1 MSDSMGRRS
10 PTPPSRP
17 ALERRSGQPI
27 AAGILSLI
35 LAVLLVG
42 WTESGRCCEIRVR
55 VPEGNSY
62 VPFTIKDASGKWSGL
77 SIELTEA
84 LFQEAGCT
92 PVYKALPFA
101 RGLYSLQIG
110 EIDMMPNMTITRQ
123 RKVFMHFIGPQVDE
137 TVFFVTRKNA
147 RYAIA
152 SIDDFRN
159 LPLAIG
165 VDRGKVYGSEFEQ
178 KRAVDPL
185 FRSRLEEVND
195 VDLNEK
201 KLAMGRISGFL
212 GYDYNVMYQMKTNPL
227 YNDFAIHPFVVHR
240 DWVYFGFSKKSVSP
254 ELLARLQEAYDQA
267 TRQGVFEAIRRKY
280 TFVPPS
286 AGR

>member
-1 MSDSMGRRS
+1 MIGSTGKLSLT
-10 PTPPSRP
+10 PTSRP
-17 ALERRSGQPI
+17 ALNRRSWQPI
-27 AAGILSLI
+27 AAGILSLV
-35 LAVLLVG
+35 LAVLLAG
-42 WTESGRCCEIRVR
+42 WAEIGRCCEIRVR

-62 VPFTIKDASGKWSGL
+62 VPFTIQDESGKWSGL

-92 PVYKALPFA
+92 AVYKALPFA
-101 RGLYSLQIG
+101 RGLYCLQIG
-110 EIDMMPNMTITRQ
+110 EIDMMPNMTITGE
-123 RKVFMHFIGPQVDE
+123 RKAFMHFIGPQVDE
-137 TVFFVTRKNA
+137 TVFLVTRKSD
-147 RYAIA
+147 RYDIA
-152 SIDDFRN
+152 SIDDLKN
-159 LPLAIG
+159 LPHAVG
-165 VDRGKVYGSEFEQ
+165 VDRGKVYGPEFER

-185 FRSRLEEVND
+185 FRSRMDEVND
-195 VDLNEK
+195 VDINER

-227 YNDFAIHPFVVHR
+227 YNDFTIHPFVVHR

-254 ELLARLQEAYDQA
+254 ELLARLQEAYDRA